1 MPSLLRRPIGDI
13 LRDRSDARRTMLGA
27 QIQETLEALRHR
39 GVVCEVIGS
48 FARASALIDAESD
61 LDILVESK
69 GGLSEADVWD
79 VAWTHLRDVDADLVF
94 ADHLPATKVAL
105 MKEHARE

>member
-1 MPSLLRRPIGDI
+1 
-13 LRDRSDARRTMLGA
+13 MLGA
-27 QIQETLEALRHR
+27 QIQETLEALRR
-39 GVVCEVIGS
+39 CGVVCEVIGS
-48 FARASALIDAESD
+48 FARAGTLIDAESD

-69 GGLSEADVWD
+69 GGLSEAEVWD
-79 VAWTHLRDVDADLVF
+79 LAWTHLRDVDADLVF

>member
-1 MPSLLRRPIGDI
+1 MPSLLHRPIGEI
-13 LRDRSDARRTMLGA
+13 LRDRSDARRARLRE
-27 QIQETLEALRHR
+27 QIQEALEALRGR

-94 ADHLPATKVAL
+94 AEQLSAKKVAL

>member
-1 MPSLLRRPIGDI
+1 MLRE
-13 LRDRSDARRTMLGA
+13 
-27 QIQETLEALRHR
+27 QIQDVLAALRGR

-94 ADHLPATKVAL
+94 AEQLPEKKVML
-105 MKEHARE
+105 MREHARA

>member
-13 LRDRSDARRTMLGA
+13 LRDRSNARRALLRP
-27 QIQETLEALRHR
+27 QIEQTLAALRHR
-39 GVVCEVIGS
+39 GVVCELIGS
-48 FARASALIDAESD
+48 FARTNALVDAESD

-69 GGLSEADVWD
+69 SDLSESEIWD
-79 VAWTHLRDVDADLVF
+79 VAWTHLSDVDADLVF
-94 ADHLPATKVAL
+94 ADHLPPRKVAL